1 MWVEDGNLD
10 ILYQAAARLKE
21 DGRYQEDSVLGV
33 LVEDQEG
40 LEEYQGGLA
49 EYQGGL
55 EAEVS
60 EVLEVL
66 VEDGILG
73 VQC

>member
-33 LVEDQEG
+33 LVEDQGGLEEDQGG
-40 LEEYQGGLA
+40 LEEYQGGL
-49 EYQGGL
+49 EGNLEGL
-55 EAEVS
+55 DR
-60 EVLEVL
+60 LEG
-66 VEDGILG
+66 E
-73 VQC
+73 